1 MVKKLVSERMTKD
14 TDNAEKER
22 EPHCKIRAI
31 IIGDSNTKLIKA
43 NLRVTETTHIATM
56 EAFTLGQL
64 DQFVNEHKQ
73 TMLNVEPCDMTILTL
88 AHYCKLRNFRAVH
101 IFVRFAQR
109 ISCAKI

>member
-31 IIGDSNTKLIKA
+31 IIGHSNTKLIKA

-73 TMLNVEPCDMTILTL
+73 AMLKVTHNTCSLHLVS
-88 AHYCKLRNFRAVH
+88 NFQYSSKH
-101 IFVRFAQR
+101 TKPSIENNT
-109 ISCAKI
+109 SLW